1 MAESLAVF
9 LERAADMTILAIAG
23 RFHFDY
29 GLAIPALLRQRRP
42 HVTIQ
47 RVTTM
52 TVAADAMIDL
62 RDLAREALADYVW
75 FAPPRPEIK
84 AEN

>member
-1 MAESLAVF
+1 MAESLAAF
-9 LERAADMTILAIAG
+9 LEQRADYAVLAIAG

-29 GLAIPALLRQRRP
+29 GLAIPALLQQRRP

-52 TVAADAMIDL
+52 AVTSDETISVL
-62 RDLAREALADYVW
+62 ELAREHLADYVW
-75 FAPPRPEIK
+75 FAPPHRGSK